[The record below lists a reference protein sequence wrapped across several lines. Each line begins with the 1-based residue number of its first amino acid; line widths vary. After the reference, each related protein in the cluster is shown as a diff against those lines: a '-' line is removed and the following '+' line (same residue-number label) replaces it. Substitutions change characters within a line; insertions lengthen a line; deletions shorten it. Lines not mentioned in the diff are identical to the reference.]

1 MKKICTKCKIEKD
14 SSEFYSR
21 KDAKDGLTSACK
33 PCKPCL
39 DPLLKKEYDKNH
51 YLKNKEKKDSKAID
65 YYHKNKEKKSEYDKK
80 NRSVVL
86 KQRRER
92 YKTDINYKL
101 LCNLR
106 SRLHVALKR
115 NKRVSHTIDLLG
127 CSIEELKSHIELK
140 FSENMNW
147 DEVKSGAIHIDHIIP
162 CSFFDLSISEE
173 QKKCFHY
180 SNLQPLWAKDNFKK
194 SNKLFYN

>member
-33 PCKPCL
+33 LCKPCL

-51 YLKNKEKKDSKAID
+51 YLKNKEKKDSQAID

-80 NRSVVL
+80 NRSEVA

-92 YKTDINYKL
+92 YKVDLNYKL
-101 LCNLR
+101 TCNLR

-115 NKRVSHTIDLLG
+115 NKKTSHTMDLLG
-127 CSIEELKSHIELK
+127 CSIDELKLHIESQFNNGMSWDK
-140 FSENMNW
+140 IMNG
-147 DEVKSGAIHIDHIIP
+147 EIHIDHIKP
-162 CSFFDLSISEE
+162 CASYDLSDLIQQRE
-173 QKKCFHY
+173 CFHY
-180 SNLQPLWAKDNFKK
+180 TNLQPLWAIDNFKK
-194 SNKLFYN
+194 SKKYNK